1 MKKNVL
7 QLLLMGLFVLSS
19 VTIFAQIKVS
29 GVVKSSTGEVL
40 PGATVIVK
48 GTSTGALAGPDG
60 KFTITV
66 PNAQSTL
73 VFTFIGMDNQEVP
86 LDGRTTVDI
95 VMVQGAIA
103 MDEVVVTALVLQKA
117 KNLLLIRWVK

>member
-1 MKKNVL
+1 MKKKVL
-7 QLLLMGLFVLSS
+7 QLLLMGCLCCVPAAYY
-19 VTIFAQIKVS
+19 AQIKVS

-60 KFTITV
+60 KYTITV

-73 VFTFIGMDNQEVP
+73 VFTYIGMDNQEVP
-86 LDGRTTVDI
+86 LNGRTTVDI

-103 MDEVVVTALVLQKA
+103 MDEVVVTALGITKGKKSLP
-117 KNLLLIRWVK
+117 IRLVK